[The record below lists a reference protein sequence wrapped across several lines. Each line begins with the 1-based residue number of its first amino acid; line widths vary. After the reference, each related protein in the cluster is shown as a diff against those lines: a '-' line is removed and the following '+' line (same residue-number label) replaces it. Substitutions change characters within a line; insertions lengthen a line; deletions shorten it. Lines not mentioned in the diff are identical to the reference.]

1 MWLLKQESK
10 SPMVNDKSILFP
22 KEYSIELLQIANG
35 DLKSAEVLFKSMQSG
50 RLENILYMAQQSV
63 EKSIKAMLIHFQIK
77 FPLVHDI
84 GILVALLPAD
94 QYPPGGFELT
104 SLNPYASVRRYEEGR
119 IPLEFDEIQAALKAA
134 HLVVAWAGRTIKV

>member
-1 MWLLKQESK
+1 
-10 SPMVNDKSILFP
+10 MVNDKSILFP
-22 KEYSIELLQIANG
+22 KEYSVELLQIAIG
-35 DLKSAEVLFKSMQSG
+35 DLKSAEVLFKSMESG

-84 GILVALLPAD
+84 GILIALLPVD

-119 IPLEFDEIQAALKAA
+119 IPLETDEIHAALRAA
-134 HLVVAWAGRTIKV
+134 QLVVAWASQKINI